1 MLYSVALL
9 FPVLTIY
16 SLAWPF
22 GVQAKMF
29 ADCTFGGMSQAVGDQ
44 KMAATS
50 ATFSGKLASYQNLSH
65 SCVVKT
71 KERNHFLHVK
81 AKRNKQSKG
90 KD

>member
-1 MLYSVALL
+1 MLYSVAFL
-9 FPVLTIY
+9 FPVLTIS
-16 SLAWPF
+16 SLAWSF
-22 GVQAKMF
+22 GVEAKMF

-44 KMAATS
+44 KMAAT
-50 ATFSGKLASYQNLSH
+50 FSGKHAFYQNLSH